1 MPLFRD
7 FYVLGRG
14 CARQRP
20 RRAGERVRAA
30 SVDWARGQN
39 NAKRLHAC
47 QLRVGHGSAQCC
59 SSPKKPARPTLG
71 ASVRHAVDRI
81 LLAFSSTINPYA
93 PTGTHTVAASSRFA
107 TMASF
112 TPNPNFDKENSN
124 PKDWAYHLGEWQ
136 ALTSQPGMQSDAD
149 TDLPICSSTS
159 YLRMLAAEAS
169 HCLHQGGLCGLPQA
183 AQRPCWTQLYR
194 AFAVAQVSTFGMC
207 LGRDTR
213 D

>member
-59 SSPKKPARPTLG
+59 RAQKNQRDQHLGHRCAMQSTASSSPSLPPSIHT
-71 ASVRHAVDRI
+71 
-81 LLAFSSTINPYA
+81 PYGNA
-93 PTGTHTVAASSRFA
+93 HGSCLIQIRNNGFLI
-107 TMASF
+107 
-112 TPNPNFDKENSN
+112 PNPNFDKENSN

-136 ALTSQPGMQSDAD
+136 ALTSQHGMQSDAD
-149 TDLPICSSTS
+149 THLPVCSSIS

>member
-1 MPLFRD
+1 MRSPASEARRGTREGSERRLGARPKQRKTAACLPAQSRARERS
-7 FYVLGRG
+7 VLL
-14 CARQRP
+14 
-20 RRAGERVRAA
+20 E
-30 SVDWARGQN
+30 
-39 NAKRLHAC
+39 
-47 QLRVGHGSAQCC
+47 
-59 SSPKKPARPTLG
+59 PKKPARPTLG